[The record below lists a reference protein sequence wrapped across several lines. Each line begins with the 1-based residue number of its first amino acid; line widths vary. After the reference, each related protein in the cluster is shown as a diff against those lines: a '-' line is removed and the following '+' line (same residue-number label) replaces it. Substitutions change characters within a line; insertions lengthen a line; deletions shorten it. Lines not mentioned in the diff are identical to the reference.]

1 MAPRVIPLEAMA
13 FLKGALGDDGAIGI
27 TVAGVDPTP
36 AGPRVRFDVP
46 RMRRRRGATEAL
58 PDREAI
64 AESVSRMVAMR
75 WRGSPEPRPVPAD
88 SGMHLSAELP
98 AIYDAPTETADGWHW
113 LLASTGE
120 WIAETSIPGSFR
132 ASQVKQKF
140 GTLRLY
146 YSTLGGAGPVGRIV
160 SAAEWVSGAV
170 CEVCGAPG
178 SVRPGG
184 WIRTLCEAHADAKR
198 RR

>member
-1 MAPRVIPLEAMA
+1 MAPRVIPLEAQA
-13 FLKGALGDDGAIGI
+13 YLRGALGDDGAIGI

-64 AESVSRMVAMR
+64 AECVSRMVAMR
-75 WRGSPEPRPVPAD
+75 WRGNPEPRAIPAESYLALMMD
-88 SGMHLSAELP
+88 YP
-98 AIYDAPTETADGWHW
+98 QIYDAPCETSDGWHW
-113 LLASTGE
+113 LLSSTGE

-132 ASQVKQKF
+132 ATQVKQKF

-146 YSTLGGAGPVGRIV
+146 YDAFGGAGPVSRIV

-184 WIRTLCEAHADAKR
+184 WIRTLCDAHADAKR
-198 RR
+198 R